1 MVFPSLS
8 VHEMSIIARITTDQ
22 VVAQFNTKLEIN
34 PAHWSVK
41 LGKASGRTAEAL
53 HINSMP
59 EGIHST
65 VPQTKWLIYKIEA
78 I

>member
-1 MVFPSLS
+1 
-8 VHEMSIIARITTDQ
+8 
-22 VVAQFNTKLEIN
+22 
-34 PAHWSVK
+34 VK
-41 LGKASGRTAEAL
+41 LGKASGRTAEAV

-59 EGIHST
+59 ESIHST